1 MASRRRIAGWTAAAA
16 ALAAAVWAISVVLT
30 GLAGAD
36 PEVAA
41 GRLLLPALNVAV
53 VILAL
58 ALIGLLVRNL
68 VKLVID
74 RRRGI
79 LGARL
84 HAKLVLFVL
93 GFVLVP
99 ALLMVYGSGAVIKR
113 SVEAVVR
120 QPVEDIATYSREI
133 VDDWNGF
140 LRQRCLQEAQR
151 LAADVGAGLAARS
164 LDPARTGEYLE
175 SWRDRQFLGYATLFV
190 PGSDPISRVDPDVE
204 LSADEARTLADG
216 ALALAAE
223 CARSGEPASRV
234 DLLGRGLLVHA
245 VAPVPG
251 YDGAGGRAVLAVG
264 ILHTQEVT
272 AKMKLISGQVDAYRR
287 FRLENRELIR
297 LYLTLIGLVLLVT
310 LFLSTWIGFYVG
322 RRITEPIKAVA
333 GAAREISA
341 GNLDV
346 RVDDRA
352 GDEVGVLIDAFN
364 DMAAQLQESRAV
376 IQRSN
381 ADLLSSNRELD
392 ERRRYIETL
401 VASLST
407 AVLSLDHEG
416 RVTTSNPAV
425 ERVVG
430 KRIEPGT
437 SIREAF
443 DPPGLAPLREFV
455 LCEIANDTGES
466 SAELVLDR
474 GGAVVTVSARVA
486 TLGGRR
492 GEPIGRL
499 LMVEDVTDVVLAQ
512 RAAAWREAAR
522 RIAHEI
528 KNPLTPIQLSAQRL
542 RKKFADGAPDLAAV
556 VADATS
562 AIEREVGGLKYLVD
576 EFSRYA
582 RMPELRLESVDPA
595 EVVRSVVA
603 LYAGES
609 GIVWDVRAEPGMPP
623 VRIDPEQIRR
633 VLINLVDNSIAA
645 MRRRGMIAIAA
656 GVDPARR
663 SLRLEV
669 ADSGPGI
676 PSAERDRLFVPY
688 FSTKHAGTGLGLAIV
703 QRVVSEHR
711 GTIHVEDNV
720 PRGARFV
727 IEIPV

>member
-1 MASRRRIAGWTAAAA
+1 
-16 ALAAAVWAISVVLT
+16 
-30 GLAGAD
+30 
-36 PEVAA
+36 
-41 GRLLLPALNVAV
+41 
-53 VILAL
+53 
-58 ALIGLLVRNL
+58 
-68 VKLVID
+68 
-74 RRRGI
+74 
-79 LGARL
+79 
-84 HAKLVLFVL
+84 
-93 GFVLVP
+93 
-99 ALLMVYGSGAVIKR
+99 
-113 SVEAVVR
+113 
-120 QPVEDIATYSREI
+120 
-133 VDDWNGF
+133 
-140 LRQRCLQEAQR
+140 
-151 LAADVGAGLAARS
+151 
-164 LDPARTGEYLE
+164 
-175 SWRDRQFLGYATLFV
+175 
-190 PGSDPISRVDPDVE
+190 
-204 LSADEARTLADG
+204 
-216 ALALAAE
+216 
-223 CARSGEPASRV
+223 
-234 DLLGRGLLVHA
+234 
-245 VAPVPG
+245 
-251 YDGAGGRAVLAVG
+251 
-264 ILHTQEVT
+264 
-272 AKMKLISGQVDAYRR
+272 MKLISGQVDAYRR